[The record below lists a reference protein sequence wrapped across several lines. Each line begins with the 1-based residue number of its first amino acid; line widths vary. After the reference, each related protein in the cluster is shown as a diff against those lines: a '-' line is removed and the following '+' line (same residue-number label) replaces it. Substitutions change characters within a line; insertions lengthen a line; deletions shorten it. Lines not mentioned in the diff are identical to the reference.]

1 MAVFLYLKF
10 YACCPSLQVYFSFTD
25 HGIILLLLGLAD
37 HDNYHEYC
45 RLLGRF
51 RVNYQVIYCII
62 IFLKHNLLHVLY
74 FVLLLCIFPCYW
86 FSTHRLVCLDTLTC
100 LQRLPLDVV
109 QLQTCACAWDIFAEI
124 CLQFRM
130 MLFNYVHSKNLTA
143 FETQTLLQ
151 LSELVNV
158 EGYSDWIQL
167 VAEFTL
173 KSLQSWQVGQCLL
186 PESFKK
192 LAIPGLHDI

>member
-1 MAVFLYLKF
+1 MVHQCGNLIVLGFVKLNPVWVSGFCSHQLAIFLYLKF

-100 LQRLPLDVV
+100 L
-109 QLQTCACAWDIFAEI
+109 
-124 CLQFRM
+124 
-130 MLFNYVHSKNLTA
+130 
-143 FETQTLLQ
+143 
-151 LSELVNV
+151 
-158 EGYSDWIQL
+158 
-167 VAEFTL
+167 
-173 KSLQSWQVGQCLL
+173 
-186 PESFKK
+186 
-192 LAIPGLHDI
+192 